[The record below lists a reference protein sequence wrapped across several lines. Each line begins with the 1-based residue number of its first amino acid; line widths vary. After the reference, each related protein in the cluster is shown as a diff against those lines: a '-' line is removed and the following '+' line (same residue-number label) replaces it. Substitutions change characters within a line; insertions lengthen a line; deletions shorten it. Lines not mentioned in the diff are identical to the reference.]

1 MIMKVFDC
9 SGLAADALLHR
20 VQFVLVCFVLI
31 CFFSL
36 FMLMHFPFQP
46 CHAGDALLHFVTHSS
61 GHLNRAAGKLN
72 CDAA

>member
-1 MIMKVFDC
+1 MKISIFP
-9 SGLAADALLHR
+9 LADALLQF
-20 VQFVLVCFVLI
+20 VQFDFGLFCFD
-31 CFFSL
+31 L
-36 FMLMHFPFQP
+36 FLFTFYAFMHFPFQP